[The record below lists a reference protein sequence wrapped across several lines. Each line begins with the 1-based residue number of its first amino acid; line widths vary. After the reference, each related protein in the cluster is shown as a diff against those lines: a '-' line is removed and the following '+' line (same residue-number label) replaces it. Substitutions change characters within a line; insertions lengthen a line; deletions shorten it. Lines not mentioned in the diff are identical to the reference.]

1 MGEKGIVALTTSSG
15 QSFKVE
21 DPSAVFT
28 TPKGEG
34 AVHTIKIDK
43 LAMVFDCPGANP
55 VNIANHLQKLKEKTK
70 HGKVTSAR
78 GLSKQYHHRFHYRLD
93 TEDVNKA
100 ELTVLLC
107 MGAKKSAN
115 AIRQFR
121 LEFNPAKFG
130 RFNAALLFV
139 ELREIFG
146 EDFEFPR
153 LAAEGTVT
161 SIDLAV
167 DIENISLRDV
177 LFMKEDEHK
186 SHIYFGKTGR
196 AETIYSGIH
205 ASSKNG
211 NIKLYNKAQQ
221 KVDKASKK
229 SASVSNLVGTQGI
242 PLQRL
247 EIRVSPRLPL
257 VRLNEMKNPFEKLSL
272 YYVGPREGEQRPQHW
287 DWFVDCC
294 RMGGLDRA
302 LKNLPEEEAKVYRTA
317 LEHQPEQF
325 YRPDAI
331 WSAWWPKTLVRHGL
345 WCSEMGPIE

>member
-1 MGEKGIVALTTSSG
+1 MKKALFS
-15 QSFKVE
+15 V
-21 DPSAVFT
+21 
-28 TPKGEG
+28 
-34 AVHTIKIDK
+34 
-43 LAMVFDCPGANP
+43 GANKK
-55 VNIANHLQKLKEKTK
+55 ANTK
-70 HGKVTSAR
+70 
-78 GLSKQYHHRFHYRLD
+78 
-93 TEDVNKA
+93 
-100 ELTVLLC
+100 
-107 MGAKKSAN
+107 
-115 AIRQFR
+115 RQFR

-130 RFNAALLFV
+130 SLNTTKLFM
-139 ELREIFG
+139 ELMMLFEG
-146 EDFEFPR
+146 ELDFYQ
-153 LAAEGTVT
+153 LASKG
-161 SIDLAV
+161 SISSLDVAV

-229 SASVSNLVGTQGI
+229 TASVSNLVGTQDI

-302 LKNLPEEEAKVYRTA
+302 LKNIPDDEAKIYRAA

-345 WCSEMGPIE
+345 WCSEMGAIK